1 MFVNFDGT
9 SITRAAEAGKNLTL
23 AGDEGTAAA
32 MLPESQVG
40 GVCVENVRAP
50 KGSLDNGSLRNVRVC
65 CVISGLS
72 ENMGVVSKFVEM
84 GLIGDERTV
93 VFST

>member
-1 MFVNFDGT
+1 MLVNFDGT

-32 MLPESQVG
+32 MLPQSQVG

-50 KGSLDNGSLRNVRVC
+50 KGSLDNASLGNVRMC
-65 CVISGLS
+65 CVISGLAQDIGIVR
-72 ENMGVVSKFVEM
+72 EFVEM
-84 GLIGDERTV
+84 GIIGDE
-93 VFST
+93 

>member
-9 SITRAAEAGKNLTL
+9 SITRASEAGKNLTL

-50 KGSLDNGSLRNVRVC
+50 KGSLDNGSLRNVRVRS
-65 CVISGLS
+65 VISGLP
-72 ENMGVVSKFVEM
+72 ENIGVVSEFVEM
-84 GLIGDERTV
+84 GLIGDERTIV
-93 VFST
+93 LST

>member
-1 MFVNFDGT
+1 MLVNFDRT

-32 MLPESQVG
+32 MLPESQFG

-50 KGSLDNGSLRNVRVC
+50 KGSLDNASLRNVRVC

-72 ENMGVVSKFVEM
+72 EDIGIVSKFVEM
-84 GLIGDERTV
+84 GIIGDE
-93 VFST
+93 